1 MSRWAK
7 GTYEIVNP
15 QKYVGKGKP
24 TYRSGWE
31 HSFMRFCDLNEH
43 ILQWASEAIHVN
55 YRNPFTNKKQ
65 LINICGHYVLSTDN
79 FINQIKK
86 NVRFDIDN
94 IIKDNIKVK
103 LKELY
108 GKN

>member
-1 MSRWAK
+1 MLFRSIC
-7 GTYEIVNP
+7 YESKKWEKWVN
-15 QKYVGKGKP
+15 K
-24 TYRSGWE
+24 T
-31 HSFMRFCDLNEH
+31 F
-43 ILQWASEAIHVN
+43 
-55 YRNPFTNKKQ
+55 NPFTNKKQ